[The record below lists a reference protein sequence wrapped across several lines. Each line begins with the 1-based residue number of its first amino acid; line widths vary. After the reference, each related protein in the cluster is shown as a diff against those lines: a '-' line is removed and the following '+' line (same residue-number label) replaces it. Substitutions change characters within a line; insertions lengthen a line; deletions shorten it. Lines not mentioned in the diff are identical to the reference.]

1 MCTRDYEFT
10 HKKLIESAKIK
21 FLEKGYEKANVR
33 EICKG
38 AGVTNGA
45 FYKHFGD
52 KESLFS
58 EIVDPT
64 IKKLFDIYDQA
75 EVKCLSFLDAK
86 DFKSM
91 QKISAETAI
100 EFVDF
105 IFEHKEEF
113 KLILE
118 ASSGTKYVNFV
129 DELVEKDLASTKKI
143 LQYFSDHGVKYD
155 DISDDELHMLT
166 HSFFSCMFEI
176 VLHDFNKE
184 EAKRYVK
191 TVKKFFNAGWTE
203 VFDFEFE

>member
-1 MCTRDYEFT
+1 MNTRDYELT
-10 HKKLIESAKIK
+10 HKKLIESAKTK

-52 KESLFS
+52 KESLFG
-58 EIVDPT
+58 EIVAPT
-64 IKKLFDIYDQA
+64 VKQLFDIYDQA
-75 EVKCLSFLDAK
+75 EMKCLSFLDQK
-86 DFKSM
+86 DIKSM
-91 QKISAETAI
+91 QKISADTAV

-105 IFEHKEEF
+105 IFKHRDEF

-118 ASSGTKYVNFV
+118 ASGGTKYVNII

-143 LQYFSDHGVKYD
+143 LRYFSDHGVKYD
-155 DISDDELHMLT
+155 VISDNELHMIT

-176 VLHDFNKE
+176 VLHDYNIE
-184 EAKRYVK
+184 EAKRYVM

-203 VFDFEFE
+203 ILSFEL